1 MPQAHQKNDP
11 MILPPSSNQD
21 QDNSPAPPQILP
33 QTRPWA
39 VTASALLLLLQA
51 VSFFVFGLFH
61 FRELNL
67 DWGQPVEDL
76 IFQLL
81 HNLLPGAIFAPL
93 ALLALWASIGLMRLW
108 RRAWLVAMLVQGLSL
123 LLALI
128 IYFNQ
133 EQAFVYVIMIYG
145 IFMVVYLHTPDI
157 ELAFRARSTL
167 DNQRVTHEQPNK

>member
-1 MPQAHQKNDP
+1 VPQPHQKNDP
-11 MILPPSSNQD
+11 MSLHPPSNRD
-21 QDNSPAPPQILP
+21 QDKPHTSLQTPPR
-33 QTRPWA
+33 TRPWA
-39 VTASALLLLLQA
+39 VTASALLLLLQG

-67 DWGQPVEDL
+67 DWGQPVGVL

-81 HNLLPGAIFAPL
+81 HNLFPGAVFAPL

-108 RRAWLVAMLVQGLSL
+108 RRAWLDAMLVQGLSL

-133 EQAFVYVIMIYG
+133 EQAFDYVIMIYG

-157 ELAFRARSTL
+157 ELTFRVRSTL
-167 DNQRVTHEQPNK
+167 DNPRRRS